1 MMLEGNLIHLAWGGS
16 LSLLVLLLFSISSLA
31 VIAERLYTFHQAKRS
46 SRNLAPAV
54 LTYLKAGKL
63 HEALSLCEMS
73 PGSPVAVVLLAGL
86 KELREALDQPPG
98 GPSLDRVPEISRG
111 AMERAAGR
119 EVARLERYLGLLAT
133 LGNVSPFVGLFGT
146 VLGIIKAFQAMAETG
161 SGGLGTVSAGIAE
174 ALVATAAGL
183 FVAIPAVIAY
193 NAFLGKVRM
202 FALELE
208 HAASELLDQIQKFR
222 VEGVGFRVYG

>member
-1 MMLEGNLIHLAWGGS
+1 MMLEGNLIQPAWGGS
-16 LSLLVLLLFSISSLA
+16 LSLLVLLLSSLFSLA
-31 VIAERLYTFHQAKRS
+31 VIAERLYTFHRAKRS

-54 LTYLKAGKL
+54 LTYVKAGKL

-86 KELREALDQPPG
+86 KELREALDRQPY
-98 GPSLDRVPEISRG
+98 GPPLDRVPELSKG

-133 LGNVSPFVGLFGT
+133 LGNVSPFIGLFGT

-193 NAFLGKVRM
+193 NAFLGKVRI

-208 HAASELLDQIQKFR
+208 HAASELLDQLQKFR
-222 VEGVGFRVYG
+222 AEGVGFRV